1 MTPNYCKQQINDA
14 QFISTNYVKLFFL
27 SSENNL
33 IGLKY
38 VSFPVYNV
46 RYSEKNGIQFNP
58 FYLVTSPD
66 SADIADTERLPALK
80 NRCGFLN
87 NVVVIWRQNGI
98 ILMLLANPVIA
109 YRRVESAW
117 LDFSWWSDETIRA
130 MTMATVFNFTI
141 NHHVKIKYFETC
153 RRIDLEGLGA
163 LNLLYL
169 KPYILFKSIHK
180 PIAVLDVL

>member
-46 RYSEKNGIQFNP
+46 RYSEKNGIRFNP

-80 NRCGFLN
+80 KPLWFFKQRGCYLTTKRDNI
-87 NVVVIWRQNGI
+87 NVI
-98 ILMLLANPVIA
+98 
-109 YRRVESAW
+109 S
-117 LDFSWWSDETIRA
+117 
-130 MTMATVFNFTI
+130 
-141 NHHVKIKYFETC
+141 
-153 RRIDLEGLGA
+153 
-163 LNLLYL
+163 
-169 KPYILFKSIHK
+169 
-180 PIAVLDVL
+180 